1 MRRITKKYQTPA
13 GTLPSILE
21 EGIPTQEEAL
31 QAMLAELDAKKK
43 KGIYNESNYNADGTY
58 HLGEIEPAVVTASSS
73 PRPDLMAG
81 MPRDTSLLK
90 QAADKAA
97 LDDMMQKQNDASEA
111 AFAKSIDAQR
121 SRSITENAEKSNGSF
136 GSGDVGGN
144 KTPNLS
150 AMSGISNAVSG
161 ITDMASS
168 FIDVDENSS
177 FKQQQMVGD
186 MLMKSGNPYAM
197 AAGAAFKG
205 LSIMDQAL
213 GINVNTI
220 NKKEAEFAGIS
231 KGERILNNVLGFLPG
246 TGAGVLAGKT
256 ADFNYDERL
265 NALSSSY
272 GNTLDDMQTAEG
284 MAEGRYLFGKKKI
297 NDKIRDLEEDQSVLL
312 SAQKTNTLRKNSD
325 YQYNLAQQ
333 NLNRYAG
340 NNYSLTAIGKDG
352 MKLISKEDVKQLI
365 ASRKQTI
372 EDVALFKDG
381 GKMNILPEGKL
392 HAHNHHLEDVDERL
406 EDLTK
411 KGIPIVTVSE
421 NGELSQVAE
430 VEKEEL
436 ILHLELTKQI
446 EALWDQFKKAED
458 PEEKNR
464 IAFECGDLLCREI
477 ITNTEDNTNLINE
490 L

>member
-31 QAMLAELDAKKK
+31 QAMLAEWDAKKK
-43 KGIYNESNYNADGTY
+43 KSIYNEDSYNIVDGTY
-58 HLGEIEPAVVTASSS
+58 HLGDIEPAVATASSS

-81 MPRDTSLLK
+81 MPKDTSLLK

-97 LDDMMQKQNDASEA
+97 LDDMMQKQNDATEKAFSE
-111 AFAKSIDAQR
+111 SIDAQR
-121 SRSITENAEKSNGSF
+121 SKGSDGGGSK
-136 GSGDVGGN
+136 GSGKGL
-144 KTPNLS
+144 NLN
-150 AMSGISNAVSG
+150 AMSGVSNAVSG
-161 ITDMASS
+161 LTDLATS

-177 FKQQQMVGD
+177 FQQQQMVGD

-205 LSIMDQAL
+205 LSAMDQAL

-220 NKKEAEFAGIS
+220 NKKEAKFADIS

-246 TGAGVLAGKT
+246 TGAGLLAGKT

-265 NALSSSY
+265 NSLSSSY
-272 GNTLDDMQTAEG
+272 GKTLEDMNTAEG
-284 MAEGRYLFGKKKI
+284 MSGGRYLFGKKKI
-297 NDKIRDLEEDQSVLL
+297 NDKIQDLEEDQSVLL
-312 SAQKTNTLRKNSD
+312 NAQKTNTLRKNSD

-340 NNYSLTAIGKDG
+340 NNYSLTAIGRDG

-436 ILHLELTKQI
+436 ILHLELTEQI
-446 EALWDQFKKAED
+446 EAL
-458 PEEKNR
+458 
-464 IAFECGDLLCREI
+464 
-477 ITNTEDNTNLINE
+477 
-490 L
+490 

>member
-31 QAMLAELDAKKK
+31 QAMLAEWDAKKK
-43 KGIYNESNYNADGTY
+43 KSIYNENSYNISDGTY
-58 HLGEIEPAVVTASSS
+58 HLGDIEPSVATASSS
-73 PRPDLMAG
+73 SNDRVAAHNELMKSADL
-81 MPRDTSLLK
+81 L
-90 QAADKAA
+90 QAAAQKAA
-97 LDDMMQKQNDASEA
+97 LDDMMQKQEA
-111 AFAKSIDAQR
+111 ATRKAFSESIDAQR
-121 SRSITENAEKSNGSF
+121 SKGSDGDGSK
-136 GSGDVGGN
+136 GSGKGL
-144 KTPNLS
+144 NLN

-161 ITDMASS
+161 LTDLATS

-177 FKQQQMVGD
+177 FQQQQMVGD

-205 LSIMDQAL
+205 LSAMDQAL

-220 NKKEAEFAGIS
+220 NKKEAEFADIS
-231 KGERILNNVLGFLPG
+231 KGERVLNNVLGFLPG
-246 TGAGVLAGKT
+246 TGAGLLAGKT
-256 ADFNYDERL
+256 SDFNYDERL
-265 NALSSSY
+265 NSLSSSY
-272 GNTLDDMQTAEG
+272 SKTLEDMNTAEG
-284 MAEGRYLFGKKKI
+284 MSGGRYLFGKKKI
-297 NDKIRDLEEDQSVLL
+297 NDKIQDLEEDQSVLL
-312 SAQKTNTLRKNSD
+312 NAQKTNTLRKNSD

-436 ILHLELTKQI
+436 ILHLELTEQI
-446 EALWDQFKKAED
+446 EALWEQFKNAET

>member
-31 QAMLAELDAKKK
+31 QAMLAEWDAKKK
-43 KGIYNESNYNADGTY
+43 KSIYNENSYNISDGTY
-58 HLGEIEPAVVTASSS
+58 HLGDIEPAVVSANPSSNERITAHNELMKST
-73 PRPDLMAG
+73 DL
-81 MPRDTSLLK
+81 L
-90 QAADKAA
+90 QAAAQKAA
-97 LDDMMQKQNDASEA
+97 LDDMMQKQEA
-111 AFAKSIDAQR
+111 ATRKAFSESIDAQR
-121 SRSITENAEKSNGSF
+121 SKGSDGDGSK
-136 GSGDVGGN
+136 GSGKGL
-144 KTPNLS
+144 NLN

-161 ITDMASS
+161 LTDLATS

-177 FKQQQMVGD
+177 FQQQQMVGD

-205 LSIMDQAL
+205 LSAMDQAL

-220 NKKEAEFAGIS
+220 NKKEAEFADIS
-231 KGERILNNVLGFLPG
+231 KGERVLNNVLGFLPG
-246 TGAGVLAGKT
+246 TGAGLLAGKT

-265 NALSSSY
+265 NSLSSSY
-272 GNTLDDMQTAEG
+272 SKTLEDMNTAEG
-284 MAEGRYLFGKKKI
+284 MSGGRYLFGKKKI
-297 NDKIRDLEEDQSVLL
+297 NDKIQDLEEDQSVLL
-312 SAQKTNTLRKNSD
+312 NAQKTNTLRKNSD

-421 NGELSQVAE
+421 DGELSQVAE

-436 ILHLELTKQI
+436 ILHLELTEQV
-446 EALWDQFKKAED
+446 EAL
-458 PEEKNR
+458 
-464 IAFECGDLLCREI
+464 
-477 ITNTEDNTNLINE
+477 
-490 L
+490 

>member
-31 QAMLAELDAKKK
+31 QAMLAEWDAKKK
-43 KGIYNESNYNADGTY
+43 KSIYNEDGYNIVDGTY
-58 HLGEIEPAVVTASSS
+58 HLGDIEPAVATASSS

-81 MPRDTSLLK
+81 MPKDTSLLK

-97 LDDMMQKQNDASEA
+97 LDDMMQKQNDATKKAFSE
-111 AFAKSIDAQR
+111 SIDAQR
-121 SRSITENAEKSNGSF
+121 SKGSDGGGSK
-136 GSGDVGGN
+136 GSGKGL
-144 KTPNLS
+144 NLN
-150 AMSGISNAVSG
+150 AMSGVSNAVSG
-161 ITDMASS
+161 LTDLATS

-177 FKQQQMVGD
+177 FHQQQMVGD

-205 LSIMDQAL
+205 LSAMDQAL

-220 NKKEAEFAGIS
+220 NKKEAKFADIS

-246 TGAGVLAGKT
+246 TGAGLLAGKT

-265 NALSSSY
+265 NSLSSSY
-272 GNTLDDMQTAEG
+272 SKTLDDMQTAEG

-297 NDKIRDLEEDQSVLL
+297 NDKIQDLEEDQSVLL
-312 SAQKTNTLRKNSD
+312 NAQKTNTLRKNSD

-436 ILHLELTKQI
+436 ILHLELTEQI
-446 EALWDQFKKAED
+446 EALWEQFKKAED

>member
-31 QAMLAELDAKKK
+31 QAMLVEWDAKKK
-43 KGIYNESNYNADGTY
+43 KGIYNESNYNALDGTY
-58 HLGEIEPAVVTASSS
+58 HLGEIEPSIVTASSS

-81 MPRDTSLLK
+81 MPKDTSLLK

-97 LDDMMQKQNDASEA
+97 LDDMMQKQNDATEKAFSE
-111 AFAKSIDAQR
+111 SIDAQR
-121 SRSITENAEKSNGSF
+121 SKGSDGGGSK
-136 GSGDVGGN
+136 GSGKGL
-144 KTPNLS
+144 NLN

-161 ITDMASS
+161 LTDLATS

-177 FKQQQMVGD
+177 FQQQQMVGD

-205 LSIMDQAL
+205 LSAMDQAL

-220 NKKEAEFAGIS
+220 NKKEAKFADIS

-246 TGAGVLAGKT
+246 TGAGLLAGKT

-265 NALSSSY
+265 NSLSSSY
-272 GNTLDDMQTAEG
+272 SKTLDNMQTAEG
-284 MAEGRYLFGKKKI
+284 MAEGRYLFGKSKI
-297 NDKIRDLEEDQSVLL
+297 NDKIRELEEDQSTLL
-312 SAQKTNTLRKNSD
+312 TAQKTNTLRKNSD

-365 ASRKQTI
+365 TSRKQTI
-372 EDVALFKDG
+372 ENIALFKDG

-436 ILHLELTKQI
+436 ILHLELTEQV
-446 EALWDQFKKAED
+446 EALWEQFKNAET

>member
-31 QAMLAELDAKKK
+31 QAMLAEWDVKKK
-43 KGIYNESNYNADGTY
+43 KSIYNEDSYNIVDGTY
-58 HLGEIEPAVVTASSS
+58 HLGDIEPAVATASSS

-81 MPRDTSLLK
+81 MPKDTSLLK

-97 LDDMMQKQNDASEA
+97 LDDMMQKQNDATEKAFSE
-111 AFAKSIDAQR
+111 SIDAQR
-121 SRSITENAEKSNGSF
+121 SKGSDGGGSK
-136 GSGDVGGN
+136 GSGKGL
-144 KTPNLS
+144 NLN
-150 AMSGISNAVSG
+150 AMSGVSNAVSG
-161 ITDMASS
+161 LTDLATS

-177 FKQQQMVGD
+177 FQQQQMVGD

-205 LSIMDQAL
+205 LSAMDQAL

-220 NKKEAEFAGIS
+220 NKKEAKFADIS

-246 TGAGVLAGKT
+246 TGAGLLAGKT

-265 NALSSSY
+265 NSLSSSY
-272 GNTLDDMQTAEG
+272 GKTLDDMQTAEG
-284 MAEGRYLFGKKKI
+284 MSGGRYIFGKKKI
-297 NDKIRDLEEDQSVLL
+297 NDKIQDLEEDQSVLL
-312 SAQKTNTLRKNSD
+312 NAQKTNTLRKNSD

-340 NNYSLTAIGKDG
+340 NNYSLTAIGRDG

-436 ILHLELTKQI
+436 ILHLELTEQV
-446 EALWDQFKKAED
+446 EALWEQFKNAET

-464 IAFECGDLLCREI
+464 IAFECGDLLCKEI

>member
-31 QAMLAELDAKKK
+31 QAMLAEWDAKKK
-43 KGIYNESNYNADGTY
+43 KSIYNEDSYNIVDGTY
-58 HLGEIEPAVVTASSS
+58 HLGDIEPAVATASSS

-81 MPRDTSLLK
+81 MPKDTSLLK

-97 LDDMMQKQNDASEA
+97 LDDMMQKQNDATEKAFSE
-111 AFAKSIDAQR
+111 SIDAQR
-121 SRSITENAEKSNGSF
+121 SKGSDGGSK
-136 GSGDVGGN
+136 GSGKGL
-144 KTPNLS
+144 NLN
-150 AMSGISNAVSG
+150 AMSGVSNAVSG
-161 ITDMASS
+161 LTDLATS

-177 FKQQQMVGD
+177 FHQQQMVGD

-205 LSIMDQAL
+205 LSAMDQAL

-220 NKKEAEFAGIS
+220 NKKEAKFADIS

-246 TGAGVLAGKT
+246 TGAGLLAGKT
-256 ADFNYDERL
+256 SDFNYDERL
-265 NALSSSY
+265 NSLSSSY
-272 GNTLDDMQTAEG
+272 SKTLEDMNTAEG
-284 MAEGRYLFGKKKI
+284 MSGGRYLFGKKKI
-297 NDKIRDLEEDQSVLL
+297 NDKIQDLEEDQSVLL
-312 SAQKTNTLRKNSD
+312 NAQKTNTLRKNSD

-436 ILHLELTKQI
+436 ILHLELTEQI
-446 EALWDQFKKAED
+446 EALWEQFKNAET

>member
-31 QAMLAELDAKKK
+31 QAMLAEWDAKKK
-43 KGIYNESNYNADGTY
+43 KSIYNEDSYNIVDGTY
-58 HLGEIEPAVVTASSS
+58 HLGDIEPAVATASSS

-81 MPRDTSLLK
+81 MPKDTSLLK

-97 LDDMMQKQNDASEA
+97 LDDMMQKQNDATEKAFSE
-111 AFAKSIDAQR
+111 SIDAQR
-121 SRSITENAEKSNGSF
+121 SKGSDGGGSK
-136 GSGDVGGN
+136 GSGKGL
-144 KTPNLS
+144 NLN
-150 AMSGISNAVSG
+150 AMSGVSNAVSG
-161 ITDMASS
+161 LTDLATS

-177 FKQQQMVGD
+177 FHQQQMVGD

-205 LSIMDQAL
+205 LSAMDQAL

-220 NKKEAEFAGIS
+220 NKKEAKFADIS

-246 TGAGVLAGKT
+246 TGAGLLAGKT

-265 NALSSSY
+265 NSLSSSY
-272 GNTLDDMQTAEG
+272 GKTLDDMQTAEG
-284 MAEGRYLFGKKKI
+284 MSGGRYLFGKKKI
-297 NDKIRDLEEDQSVLL
+297 NDKIQDLEEDQSVLL
-312 SAQKTNTLRKNSD
+312 NAQKTNTLRKNSD

-340 NNYSLTAIGKDG
+340 NNYSLTAIGRDG
-352 MKLISKEDVKQLI
+352 MKLISKEDVRQLI

-436 ILHLELTKQI
+436 ILHLELTEQV
-446 EALWDQFKKAED
+446 EALWEQFKNAET

-464 IAFECGDLLCREI
+464 IAFECGDLLCKEI

>member
-1 MRRITKKYQTPA
+1 MT
-13 GTLPSILE
+13 
-21 EGIPTQEEAL
+21 
-31 QAMLAELDAKKK
+31 
-43 KGIYNESNYNADGTY
+43 
-58 HLGEIEPAVVTASSS
+58 
-73 PRPDLMAG
+73 G
-81 MPRDTSLLK
+81 MPKDTSLLK
-90 QAADKAA
+90 QAADQAA
-97 LDDMMQKQNDASEA
+97 LDDMIQKQNAATEKAFSE
-111 AFAKSIDAQR
+111 SIDAQR
-121 SRSITENAEKSNGSF
+121 SKGSDGDGSK
-136 GSGDVGGN
+136 GSGKG
-144 KTPNLS
+144 PNLS

-161 ITDMASS
+161 LTDIATS

-205 LSIMDQAL
+205 LSAMDQAL

-220 NKKEAEFAGIS
+220 NKKEAEFADIS

-246 TGAGVLAGKT
+246 TGAGLLAGKT

-265 NALSSSY
+265 NSLSSSY
-272 GNTLDDMQTAEG
+272 SKTLEDMNTAEG
-284 MAEGRYLFGKKKI
+284 MSEGRYLFGKKKI
-297 NDKIRDLEEDQSVLL
+297 NDKIQDLEEDQSVLL
-312 SAQKTNTLRKNSD
+312 NAQKTNTLRKNSD

-340 NNYSLTAIGKDG
+340 NNYSLTAIGRDG

-365 ASRKQTI
+365 ASRKQTM

-392 HAHNHHLEDVDERL
+392 HAHNHHLEDVDDRL

-436 ILHLELTKQI
+436 ILHLELTEQI
-446 EALWDQFKKAED
+446 EAL
-458 PEEKNR
+458 
-464 IAFECGDLLCREI
+464 
-477 ITNTEDNTNLINE
+477 
-490 L
+490 

>member
-31 QAMLAELDAKKK
+31 QAMLAEWDAKKK
-43 KGIYNESNYNADGTY
+43 KSIYNEDSYNIVDRTY
-58 HLGEIEPAVVTASSS
+58 HLGDIEPAVATASSS

-81 MPRDTSLLK
+81 MPKDTSLLK

-97 LDDMMQKQNDASEA
+97 LDDMMQKQNDATEKAFSE
-111 AFAKSIDAQR
+111 SIDAQR
-121 SRSITENAEKSNGSF
+121 SKGSSGGGSK
-136 GSGDVGGN
+136 GSGKGL
-144 KTPNLS
+144 NLN

-161 ITDMASS
+161 LTDLATS

-177 FKQQQMVGD
+177 FQQQQMVGD

-205 LSIMDQAL
+205 LSAMDQAL

-220 NKKEAEFAGIS
+220 NKKEAKFADIS

-246 TGAGVLAGKT
+246 TGAGLLAGKT

-265 NALSSSY
+265 NSLSSSY
-272 GNTLDDMQTAEG
+272 GKTLDDMQTAEG
-284 MAEGRYLFGKKKI
+284 MSGGRYLFGKKKI
-297 NDKIRDLEEDQSVLL
+297 NDKIQDLEEDQSVLL
-312 SAQKTNTLRKNSD
+312 NAQKTNTLRKNSD

-340 NNYSLTAIGKDG
+340 NNYSLTAIGRDG
-352 MKLISKEDVKQLI
+352 MKLISKEDVRQLL

-436 ILHLELTKQI
+436 ILHLELTEQV
-446 EALWDQFKKAED
+446 EALWEQFKNAET

-464 IAFECGDLLCREI
+464 IAFECGDLLCKEI

>member
-31 QAMLAELDAKKK
+31 QAMLAEWDAKKK
-43 KGIYNESNYNADGTY
+43 KSIYNEDSYNVVDGTY
-58 HLGEIEPAVVTASSS
+58 HLGEIEPAVATASSS

-81 MPRDTSLLK
+81 MPKDTSLLK

-97 LDDMMQKQNDASEA
+97 LDDMMQKQDAATEKAFSE
-111 AFAKSIDAQR
+111 SIDAQR
-121 SRSITENAEKSNGSF
+121 SKNADGSKGSNGG
-136 GSGDVGGN
+136 GSMGSRKG
-144 KTPNLS
+144 PNLS
-150 AMSGISNAVSG
+150 AMSGVSNAVSG
-161 ITDMASS
+161 LTDLATS

-177 FKQQQMVGD
+177 FHQQQMVGD

-205 LSIMDQAL
+205 LSAMDQAL

-220 NKKEAEFAGIS
+220 NKKEAKFADIS

-246 TGAGVLAGKT
+246 TGAGLLAGKT

-265 NALSSSY
+265 NSLSSSY
-272 GNTLDDMQTAEG
+272 SKTLDDMQTAEG
-284 MAEGRYLFGKKKI
+284 MSGGRYLFGKKKI
-297 NDKIRDLEEDQSVLL
+297 NDKIQDLEEDQSVLL
-312 SAQKTNTLRKNSD
+312 NAQKTNTLRKNSD

-340 NNYSLTAIGKDG
+340 NNYSLTAIGRDG
-352 MKLISKEDVKQLI
+352 MKLISKEDVRQLL

-436 ILHLELTKQI
+436 ILHLELTEQV
-446 EALWDQFKKAED
+446 EALWEQFKNAET

-464 IAFECGDLLCREI
+464 IAFECGDLLCKEI

>member
-31 QAMLAELDAKKK
+31 QAMLAEWDAKKK
-43 KGIYNESNYNADGTY
+43 KSIYNEDSYNIVDGTY
-58 HLGEIEPAVVTASSS
+58 HLGDIEPAVATASSS

-81 MPRDTSLLK
+81 MPKDTSLLK

-97 LDDMMQKQNDASEA
+97 LDDMMQKQNDATEKAFSE
-111 AFAKSIDAQR
+111 SIDAQR
-121 SRSITENAEKSNGSF
+121 SKGSDGGGSK
-136 GSGDVGGN
+136 GSGKGL
-144 KTPNLS
+144 NLN
-150 AMSGISNAVSG
+150 AMSGVSNAVSG
-161 ITDMASS
+161 LTDLATS
-168 FIDVDENSS
+168 FIVVDENSS
-177 FKQQQMVGD
+177 FHQQQMVGD

-205 LSIMDQAL
+205 LSAMDQAL

-220 NKKEAEFAGIS
+220 NKKEAKFADIS

-246 TGAGVLAGKT
+246 TGAGLLAGKT

-265 NALSSSY
+265 NSLSSSY
-272 GNTLDDMQTAEG
+272 GKTLDDMQTAEG
-284 MAEGRYLFGKKKI
+284 MSGGRYLFGKKKI
-297 NDKIRDLEEDQSVLL
+297 NDKIQDLEEDQSVLL
-312 SAQKTNTLRKNSD
+312 NAQKTNTLRKNSD

-340 NNYSLTAIGKDG
+340 NNYSLTAIGRDG

-436 ILHLELTKQI
+436 ILHLELTEQV
-446 EALWDQFKKAED
+446 EALWEQFKNAET

-464 IAFECGDLLCREI
+464 IAFECGDLLCKEI

>member
-31 QAMLAELDAKKK
+31 QAMLAEWDAKKK
-43 KGIYNESNYNADGTY
+43 KSIYNENSYNIVDGTY
-58 HLGEIEPAVVTASSS
+58 HLGDIEPAVATASSS

-81 MPRDTSLLK
+81 MPKDTSLLK

-97 LDDMMQKQNDASEA
+97 LDDMMQKQNAATEKAFSE
-111 AFAKSIDAQR
+111 SIDAQR
-121 SRSITENAEKSNGSF
+121 SKNADGSKGSIGGGSI
-136 GSGDVGGN
+136 GSGKG
-144 KTPNLS
+144 PNLS
-150 AMSGISNAVSG
+150 AMSGVSNAIG
-161 ITDMASS
+161 GLTDLATS

-205 LSIMDQAL
+205 LSVMDQAL

-220 NKKEAEFAGIS
+220 NKKEAKFADIS

-246 TGAGVLAGKT
+246 TGAGLLAGKT

-265 NALSSSY
+265 NSLSSSY
-272 GNTLDDMQTAEG
+272 SKTLEDMNTAEG
-284 MAEGRYLFGKKKI
+284 MSGGRYLFGKKKI
-297 NDKIRDLEEDQSVLL
+297 NDKIQDLEEDQSVLL
-312 SAQKTNTLRKNSD
+312 NAQKTNTLRKNSD

-333 NLNRYAG
+333 NLNRYVG

-352 MKLISKEDVKQLI
+352 MKLISKEDAKQLI

-436 ILHLELTKQI
+436 ILHLELTEQI
-446 EALWDQFKKAED
+446 EALWEQFKKAETPD
-458 PEEKNR
+458 EKNR
-464 IAFECGDLLCREI
+464 IAFECGDLLCKEI

>member
-1 MRRITKKYQTPA
+1 MHRILKKYQTPA

-31 QAMLAELDAKKK
+31 QAMLAEWDAKKK
-43 KGIYNESNYNADGTY
+43 KSIYNEDSYNIVDGTY
-58 HLGEIEPAVVTASSS
+58 HLGDIEPAVATASSS

-81 MPRDTSLLK
+81 MPKDTSLLK

-97 LDDMMQKQNDASEA
+97 LDDMMQKQNDATEKAFSE
-111 AFAKSIDAQR
+111 SIDAQR
-121 SRSITENAEKSNGSF
+121 SKGSDGGGSK
-136 GSGDVGGN
+136 GSGKGL
-144 KTPNLS
+144 NLN
-150 AMSGISNAVSG
+150 AMSGVSNAVSG
-161 ITDMASS
+161 LTDLATS

-177 FKQQQMVGD
+177 FHQQQMVGD

-205 LSIMDQAL
+205 LSAMDQAL

-220 NKKEAEFAGIS
+220 NKKEAKFADIS

-246 TGAGVLAGKT
+246 TGAGLLAGKT

-265 NALSSSY
+265 NSLSSSY
-272 GNTLDDMQTAEG
+272 GKTLDDMQTAEG
-284 MAEGRYLFGKKKI
+284 MSGGRYLFGKKKI
-297 NDKIRDLEEDQSVLL
+297 NDKIQDLEEDQSVLL
-312 SAQKTNTLRKNSD
+312 NAQKTNTLRKNSD

-340 NNYSLTAIGKDG
+340 NNYSLTAIGRDG
-352 MKLISKEDVKQLI
+352 MKLISKEDVRQLL

-436 ILHLELTKQI
+436 ILHLELTEQV
-446 EALWDQFKKAED
+446 EALWEQFKNAET

-464 IAFECGDLLCREI
+464 IAFECGDLLCKEI

>member
-31 QAMLAELDAKKK
+31 QAMLAEWDAKKK
-43 KGIYNESNYNADGTY
+43 KSIYNENSYNISDGTY
-58 HLGEIEPAVVTASSS
+58 HLGDIEPAVVSANPSSNERITAHNELMKST
-73 PRPDLMAG
+73 DL
-81 MPRDTSLLK
+81 L
-90 QAADKAA
+90 QAAAQKAA
-97 LDDMMQKQNDASEA
+97 LDDMMQKQEA
-111 AFAKSIDAQR
+111 ATRKAFSESIDAQR
-121 SRSITENAEKSNGSF
+121 SKGSDGDGSK
-136 GSGDVGGN
+136 GSGKGL
-144 KTPNLS
+144 NLN

-161 ITDMASS
+161 LTDLATS

-177 FKQQQMVGD
+177 FQQQQMVGD

-205 LSIMDQAL
+205 LSAMDQAL

-220 NKKEAEFAGIS
+220 NKKEAKFADIS

-246 TGAGVLAGKT
+246 TGAGLLAGKT

-265 NALSSSY
+265 NSLSSSY
-272 GNTLDDMQTAEG
+272 GKTLEDMNTAEG
-284 MAEGRYLFGKKKI
+284 MSGGRYLFGKKKI
-297 NDKIRDLEEDQSVLL
+297 NDKIQDLEEDQSVLL
-312 SAQKTNTLRKNSD
+312 NAQKTNTLRKNSD

-340 NNYSLTAIGKDG
+340 NNYSLTAIGRDG

-436 ILHLELTKQI
+436 ILHLELTEQV
-446 EALWDQFKKAED
+446 EALWEQFKNAET

-464 IAFECGDLLCREI
+464 IAFECGDLLCKEI

>member
-1 MRRITKKYQTPA
+1 MRRITKKYQAPA

-21 EGIPTQEEAL
+21 EGIPTQEDAL
-31 QAMLAELDAKKK
+31 KALLAEMRSK
-43 KGIYNESNYNADGTY
+43 
-58 HLGEIEPAVVTASSS
+58 
-73 PRPDLMAG
+73 DLMG
-81 MPRDTSLLK
+81 NMPKDTSLLK
-90 QAADKAA
+90 QAADRAA
-97 LDDMMQKQNDASEA
+97 LDDMMQKQNDASIKE
-111 AFAKSIDAQR
+111 FSKSVDAQR
-121 SRSITENAEKSNGSF
+121 SKSISESNSGGSK
-136 GSGDVGGN
+136 GSGTG
-144 KTPNLS
+144 PNLS

-161 ITDMASS
+161 LTDLATS

-177 FKQQQMVGD
+177 FQQQQMVGD
-186 MLMKSGNPYAM
+186 MLMKTGNPYAM

-205 LSIMDQAL
+205 LSAMDQAL

-220 NKKEAEFAGIS
+220 NKKEAKFADIS

-246 TGAGVLAGKT
+246 TGAGLLAGKT
-256 ADFNYDERL
+256 EDFDYDERL

-272 GNTLDDMQTAEG
+272 SKTLDDMNTAEG
-284 MAEGRYLFGKKKI
+284 MSGGRYLFGKKKI
-297 NDKIRDLEEDQSVLL
+297 NDKIRDLEEDQSILL
-312 SAQKTNTLRKNSD
+312 DAQKTNTLRKNSD

-352 MKLISKEDVKQLI
+352 MKLMSKEDIKQII
-365 ASRKQTI
+365 ASRKQKT
-372 EDVALFKDG
+372 EDVTLFKDG

-421 NGELSQVAE
+421 TGELSQVAE

-436 ILHLELTKQI
+436 ILHLELTEQV
-446 EALWDQFKKAED
+446 EALWEQFKNAET

-464 IAFECGDLLCREI
+464 IAFECGDLLCKEI

>member
-1 MRRITKKYQTPA
+1 MHRIIKKYQTP
-13 GTLPSILE
+13 GTPLPSILE
-21 EGIPTQEEAL
+21 EGIPTKEDAL
-31 QAMLAELDAKKK
+31 QALIEEMDAKKK
-43 KGIYNESNYNADGTY
+43 SQNNTVNTSI
-58 HLGEIEPAVVTASSS
+58 HLGEIAPATVTATSNSS
-73 PRPDLMAG
+73 MN
-81 MPRDTSLLK
+81 LLK
-90 QAADKAA
+90 QAADKAV
-97 LDDMMQKQNDASEA
+97 LDDMMKKQNDASEA

-121 SRSITENAEKSNGSF
+121 SRSLEEKAEKSKGSF
-136 GSGDVGGN
+136 GSIGGGGGN

-150 AMSGISNAVSG
+150 AMSGISNVVSG

-205 LSIMDQAL
+205 LSMMDQAL

-246 TGAGVLAGKT
+246 TGAGLLAGKT

-297 NDKIRDLEEDQSVLL
+297 NDKIRDLEEDQSILL
-312 SAQKTNTLRKNSD
+312 SAQKTNTLRRNSD
-325 YQYNLAQQ
+325 YQTNLAQQ
-333 NLNRYAG
+333 NMNRYAG
-340 NNYSLTAIGKDG
+340 NNYTMTAIGKDG
-352 MKLISKEDVKQLI
+352 MKLISKEDAI
-365 ASRKQTI
+365 RIIESRKQMDEGI
-372 EDVALFKDG
+372 GFFKDG
-381 GKMNILPEGKL
+381 GKVNILPEGKL
-392 HAHNHHLEDVDERL
+392 HAHNHHLENIDERL

-411 KGIPIVTVSE
+411 KGIPIVSVSE
-421 NGELSQVAE
+421 DGQISQVAE

-436 ILHLELTKQI
+436 ILHLELTEQV
-446 EALWDQFKKAED
+446 ENLWEQFKKAES

-477 ITNTEDNTNLINE
+477 ITNTDDNANLIKE

>member
-21 EGIPTQEEAL
+21 EGIPTKEEAL
-31 QAMLAELDAKKK
+31 QALLAEWDAKKN
-43 KGIYNESNYNADGTY
+43 KGIYNESNYNVADDTY
-58 HLGEIEPAVVTASSS
+58 HLGEIEPAVATANSDSDPIVMAHNDMMSS
-73 PRPDLMAG
+73 AK
-81 MPRDTSLLK
+81 LLET
-90 QAADKAA
+90 AAQKAA
-97 LDDMMQKQNDASEA
+97 LDDMMQKQNDASIKE
-111 AFAKSIDAQR
+111 FSKSVDAHR
-121 SRSITENAEKSNGSF
+121 SKSSSDGDGGSK
-136 GSGDVGGN
+136 GSGKG
-144 KTPNLS
+144 PNLS
-150 AMSGISNAVSG
+150 AMSGISNAVG
-161 ITDMASS
+161 GLTDLATS

-177 FKQQQMVGD
+177 FHQQQMVGD
-186 MLMKSGNPYAM
+186 MLMKTGNPYAM

-205 LSIMDQAL
+205 LSAMDQAL

-220 NKKEAEFAGIS
+220 NKKEAKFADIS

-246 TGAGVLAGKT
+246 TGAGLLAGKT
-256 ADFNYDERL
+256 ADFDYDERL
-265 NALSSSY
+265 NTLSSSY
-272 GNTLDDMQTAEG
+272 SQTLDDMNTAEG
-284 MAEGRYLFGKKKI
+284 MSGGRYLFGKKKI

-312 SAQKTNTLRKNSD
+312 NAQKTNTLRKNSD

-340 NNYSLTAIGKDG
+340 NNYSLTAIGKEG
-352 MKLISKEDVKQLI
+352 MKLISKEEVKQLI
-365 ASRKQTI
+365 ASRKQTT
-372 EDVALFKDG
+372 EDIALFKDG

-421 NGELSQVAE
+421 TGELSQVAE

-436 ILHLELTKQI
+436 ILHLELTEQV
-446 EALWDQFKKAED
+446 EALWEQFKNAET

-464 IAFECGDLLCREI
+464 IAFECGDLLCKEI

>member
-1 MRRITKKYQTPA
+1 MHRITKKYQTPA

-31 QAMLAELDAKKK
+31 QAMLAEMNAKKK
-43 KGIYNESNYNADGTY
+43 KSIYNEDNYNIGD
-58 HLGEIEPAVVTASSS
+58 IEPDVVTDSLSL
-73 PRPDLMAG
+73 RPDLMVG
-81 MPRDTSLLK
+81 IPKDTSLLK

-97 LDDMMQKQNDASEA
+97 LDDMIQKQDAATEKVFSE
-111 AFAKSIDAQR
+111 SIDAQR
-121 SRSITENAEKSNGSF
+121 SKNADGSKGSS
-136 GSGDVGGN
+136 GSGSIGSIKGS
-144 KTPNLS
+144 NLS
-150 AMSGISNAVSG
+150 AMSGVSTAVSG
-161 ITDMASS
+161 LTDLATS

-177 FKQQQMVGD
+177 FQQQQMVGD

-205 LSIMDQAL
+205 LSAMDQAL

-220 NKKEAEFAGIS
+220 NKKEAKFADIS
-231 KGERILNNVLGFLPG
+231 KGERILNNALGFLPG
-246 TGAGVLAGKT
+246 TGAGLLAGKT

-265 NALSSSY
+265 NSLSSSY
-272 GNTLDDMQTAEG
+272 NKTLEDMNTAEG
-284 MAEGRYLFGKKKI
+284 MSGGRYLFGKKKI
-297 NDKIRDLEEDQSVLL
+297 NDKIQDLEEDQSVLL
-312 SAQKTNTLRKNSD
+312 NAQKTNTLRKNSD

-436 ILHLELTKQI
+436 ILHLELTEQI
-446 EALWDQFKKAED
+446 EALWEQFKKAED

>member
-1 MRRITKKYQTPA
+1 MHRILKKYQTPA

-31 QAMLAELDAKKK
+31 QAMLAEWDAKKK
-43 KGIYNESNYNADGTY
+43 KSIYNEDSYNIVDGTY
-58 HLGEIEPAVVTASSS
+58 HLGDIEPAVATASSS

-81 MPRDTSLLK
+81 MPKDTSLLK

-97 LDDMMQKQNDASEA
+97 LDDMMQKQNDATEKAFSE
-111 AFAKSIDAQR
+111 SIDAQR
-121 SRSITENAEKSNGSF
+121 SKGSDGGGSK
-136 GSGDVGGN
+136 GSGKGL
-144 KTPNLS
+144 NLN
-150 AMSGISNAVSG
+150 AMSGVSNAVSG
-161 ITDMASS
+161 LTDLATS

-177 FKQQQMVGD
+177 FHQQQMVGD

-205 LSIMDQAL
+205 LSAMDQAL

-220 NKKEAEFAGIS
+220 NKKEAKFADIS

-246 TGAGVLAGKT
+246 TGAGLLAGKT

-265 NALSSSY
+265 NSLSSSY
-272 GNTLDDMQTAEG
+272 GKTLDDMQTAEG
-284 MAEGRYLFGKKKI
+284 MSGGRYLFGKKKI
-297 NDKIRDLEEDQSVLL
+297 NDKIQDLEEDQSVLL
-312 SAQKTNTLRKNSD
+312 NAQKTNTLRKNSD

-340 NNYSLTAIGKDG
+340 NNYSLTAIGRDG
-352 MKLISKEDVKQLI
+352 MKLISKEDVRQLL

-411 KGIPIVTVSE
+411 KGIPIVTVLE

-436 ILHLELTKQI
+436 ILHLELTEQV
-446 EALWDQFKKAED
+446 EALWEQFKNAET

-464 IAFECGDLLCREI
+464 IAFECGDLLCKEI

>member
-31 QAMLAELDAKKK
+31 QAMLAEWDAKKK
-43 KGIYNESNYNADGTY
+43 KGIYNENSYNISDGTY
-58 HLGEIEPAVVTASSS
+58 YLGDIEPAVVSANPSSNERITAHNELMKST
-73 PRPDLMAG
+73 DL
-81 MPRDTSLLK
+81 L
-90 QAADKAA
+90 QAAAQKAA
-97 LDDMMQKQNDASEA
+97 LDDMMQKQEA
-111 AFAKSIDAQR
+111 ATRKAFSESIDAQR
-121 SRSITENAEKSNGSF
+121 SKNADEPADSSGGGSK
-136 GSGDVGGN
+136 GSGKGL
-144 KTPNLS
+144 NLN

-161 ITDMASS
+161 LTDLATS

-177 FKQQQMVGD
+177 FQQQQMVGD

-205 LSIMDQAL
+205 LSAMDQAL

-220 NKKEAEFAGIS
+220 NKKEAEFADIS

-246 TGAGVLAGKT
+246 TGAGLLAGKT

-265 NALSSSY
+265 NSLSSSY
-272 GNTLDDMQTAEG
+272 GKTLEDMNTAEG
-284 MAEGRYLFGKKKI
+284 MSGGRYLFGKKKI
-297 NDKIRDLEEDQSVLL
+297 NDKIQDLEEDQSVLL
-312 SAQKTNTLRKNSD
+312 NAQKTNTLRKNSD

-340 NNYSLTAIGKDG
+340 NNYSLTAIGRDG

-436 ILHLELTKQI
+436 ILHLELTEQI
-446 EALWDQFKKAED
+446 EALWEQFKNAET

>member
-31 QAMLAELDAKKK
+31 QALLAEWDAKKK
-43 KGIYNESNYNADGTY
+43 KSIYNEDSYNIVDGTY
-58 HLGEIEPAVVTASSS
+58 HLGDIEPAVVSANPSSNERITAHNELMKST
-73 PRPDLMAG
+73 DL
-81 MPRDTSLLK
+81 L
-90 QAADKAA
+90 QAAAQKAA
-97 LDDMMQKQNDASEA
+97 LDDMMQKQNDASIKE
-111 AFAKSIDAQR
+111 FSKSVDAHR
-121 SRSITENAEKSNGSF
+121 SKSVSESNGGGSK
-136 GSGDVGGN
+136 GSGG
-144 KTPNLS
+144 PNLS
-150 AMSGISNAVSG
+150 AMSGISNAVG
-161 ITDMASS
+161 GLTDLATS

-177 FKQQQMVGD
+177 FQQQQMVGD

-205 LSIMDQAL
+205 LSAMDQAL

-220 NKKEAEFAGIS
+220 NKKEAQFADIS

-246 TGAGVLAGKT
+246 TGAGLLAGKT
-256 ADFNYDERL
+256 ADFDYDERL

-272 GNTLDDMQTAEG
+272 SKTLDDMNTAEG
-284 MAEGRYLFGKKKI
+284 MSEGRYLFGKKKI
-297 NDKIRDLEEDQSVLL
+297 NDKIQDLEEDQSVLL
-312 SAQKTNTLRKNSD
+312 NAQKTNTLRKNSD

-340 NNYSLTAIGKDG
+340 NNYSLTAIGKEG
-352 MKLISKEDVKQLI
+352 MKLISKEEVKQLI
-365 ASRKQTI
+365 ASRKQTA
-372 EDVALFKDG
+372 EDIALFKDG

-421 NGELSQVAE
+421 TGELSQVAE

-436 ILHLELTKQI
+436 ILHLELTEQV
-446 EALWDQFKKAED
+446 EALWEQFKNAET

-464 IAFECGDLLCREI
+464 IAFECGDLLCKEI

>member
-31 QAMLAELDAKKK
+31 QAMLAEWDAKKK
-43 KGIYNESNYNADGTY
+43 KSIYNEDSYNIVDGTY
-58 HLGEIEPAVVTASSS
+58 HLGDIEPAVATASSS

-81 MPRDTSLLK
+81 MPKDTSLLK

-97 LDDMMQKQNDASEA
+97 LDDMMQKQNDATEKAFSE
-111 AFAKSIDAQR
+111 SIDAQR
-121 SRSITENAEKSNGSF
+121 SKGSDGGGSK
-136 GSGDVGGN
+136 GSGKGL
-144 KTPNLS
+144 NLN
-150 AMSGISNAVSG
+150 AMSGVSNAVSG
-161 ITDMASS
+161 LTDLATS

-177 FKQQQMVGD
+177 FHQQQMVGD

-205 LSIMDQAL
+205 LSAMDQAL

-220 NKKEAEFAGIS
+220 NKKEAKFADIS

-246 TGAGVLAGKT
+246 TGAGLLAGKT

-265 NALSSSY
+265 NSLSSSY
-272 GNTLDDMQTAEG
+272 GKTLDDMQTAEG
-284 MAEGRYLFGKKKI
+284 MSGGRYLFGKKKI
-297 NDKIRDLEEDQSVLL
+297 NDKIQDLEEDQSVLL
-312 SAQKTNTLRKNSD
+312 NAQKTNTLRKNSD

-340 NNYSLTAIGKDG
+340 NNYSLTAIGRDG
-352 MKLISKEDVKQLI
+352 MKLISKEDVRQLL

-436 ILHLELTKQI
+436 ILHLELTEQV
-446 EALWDQFKKAED
+446 EALWEQFKNAET

-464 IAFECGDLLCREI
+464 IAFECGDLLCKEI

>member
-31 QAMLAELDAKKK
+31 QAMLAEWDAKKK
-43 KGIYNESNYNADGTY
+43 KSIYNENSYNISDGTY
-58 HLGEIEPAVVTASSS
+58 HLGDIEPAVVSANPSSNERITAHNELMKSA
-73 PRPDLMAG
+73 DL
-81 MPRDTSLLK
+81 L
-90 QAADKAA
+90 QAAAQKAA
-97 LDDMMQKQNDASEA
+97 LDDMMQKQEA
-111 AFAKSIDAQR
+111 ATRKAFSESIDAQR
-121 SRSITENAEKSNGSF
+121 SKGSDGDGSK
-136 GSGDVGGN
+136 GSGKGL
-144 KTPNLS
+144 NLN

-161 ITDMASS
+161 LTDLATS

-177 FKQQQMVGD
+177 FQQQQMVGD

-205 LSIMDQAL
+205 LSAMDQAL

-220 NKKEAEFAGIS
+220 NKKEAEFADIS
-231 KGERILNNVLGFLPG
+231 KGERVLNNVLGFLPG
-246 TGAGVLAGKT
+246 TGAGLLAGKT

-265 NALSSSY
+265 NSLSSSY
-272 GNTLDDMQTAEG
+272 SKTLDDMQTAEG

-297 NDKIRDLEEDQSVLL
+297 NDKIQDLEEDQSTLL
-312 SAQKTNTLRKNSD
+312 TAQKTNTLRKNSD

-436 ILHLELTKQI
+436 ILHLELTEQI
-446 EALWDQFKKAED
+446 EALWEQFKKAET